1 MRTILVGT
9 RRGRVVVTMANQENR
24 VKAMRQTTIFMEN
37 DEFADTDIGDAQDAA
52 DVEVSLTLRDL
63 QEAAL
68 DNVIT
73 DLQASKLWQR
83 FAPRARA
90 ALPPTYDQSD
100 APDFQDTQTEAVARG
115 PRFGFVNV
123 LYYFGGL
130 LAIGAMS
137 LFMTL
142 GFQALGAAGLLAIG
156 TAYLIACLKVA
167 DYFKTRALNIPAGIL
182 ATLAITLVPL
192 VVWCLQS
199 LLGLWPPGASH
210 RYSDYHL
217 FVNWRWTTLEFAT
230 LAAAVVMLWRYKL
243 PFMVMPVAMTVWY
256 MSMDVAHALMQNEGF
271 DWKFAR
277 DVSVVFGLAT
287 MALAVWVDIR
297 TRRSRDLAWRQDFA
311 FWLYLLGTV
320 MFWGGLSLRDSESE
334 WGKLLYAALN
344 VALIFGGAVI
354 RRRVLT
360 VFGAFGVAG
369 YLGYLSHRV
378 FQDSLLFPFAL
389 TFLGLAVVGLGVWWQ
404 RNEAAIERRMNA
416 FVPQG
421 LRQPR

>member
-1 MRTILVGT
+1 
-9 RRGRVVVTMANQENR
+9 
-24 VKAMRQTTIFMEN
+24 
-37 DEFADTDIGDAQDAA
+37 
-52 DVEVSLTLRDL
+52 
-63 QEAAL
+63 
-68 DNVIT
+68 
-73 DLQASKLWQR
+73 
-83 FAPRARA
+83 
-90 ALPPTYDQSD
+90 
-100 APDFQDTQTEAVARG
+100 
-115 PRFGFVNV
+115 
-123 LYYFGGL
+123 
-130 LAIGAMS
+130 MS

-167 DYFKTRALNIPAGIL
+167 DYFKTRALNVPAGIL

-210 RYSDYHL
+210 SYSDYHL

-243 PFMVMPVAMTVWY
+243 PFMVMPVAVTVWY
-256 MSMDVAHALMQNEGF
+256 MSMDVAHALMQYQGF

-287 MALAVWVDIR
+287 LALAVWVDIR
-297 TRRSRDLAWRQDFA
+297 TRRSQHSAWRQDFS